1 MSSFKSLNTPTQI
14 FSLQPL
20 TVSILSERRA
30 FQPYGM
36 KGGDPGS
43 RGINTLTL
51 KPDKRTISLG
61 GKNTVNVL
69 PGDILTIYTPGGGG
83 FGAPTLPGTETH
95 YPESVEMEKK
105 SKPTVVMSSGSL
117 NQYSLDQESV

>member
-1 MSSFKSLNTPTQI
+1 
-14 FSLQPL
+14 
-20 TVSILSERRA
+20 
-30 FQPYGM
+30 M

-43 RGINTLTL
+43 RGLNTLTL
-51 KPDKRTISLG
+51 KSDKRTISLG

-83 FGAPTLPGTETH
+83 FGAPIPPGTETH
-95 YPESVEMEKK
+95 NPESVEMEKK
-105 SKPTVVMSSGSL
+105 SKPAVVMSSGSL